1 MVTEQHIA
9 GTIGILGAGWLG
21 LPLARALLAAGKQVA
36 VTVSSAEKAARLQ
49 GGGDRCL
56 SADDFCRDARR

>member
-1 MVTEQHIA
+1 MTEQYIA

-49 GGGDRCL
+49 GRGSTPIR
-56 SADDFCRDARR
+56 